1 MYKTIAEAV
10 DFIEKIKLVV
20 EKATHCEVVVA
31 LPGQAPA
38 LPARPTFVVL
48 PTPTSTPLPI
58 VTPTPTPGPAGDQPA
73 GTIAPFG
80 DN

>member
-1 MYKTIAEAV
+1 MARRYS
-10 DFIEKIKLVV
+10 FIFSALLGVITALVILV
-20 EKATHCEVVVA
+20 GVVVA
-31 LPGQAPA
+31 LPGQAPV

-73 GTIAPFG
+73 GSIAPFG
-80 DN
+80 GE

>member
-1 MYKTIAEAV
+1 MARRYS
-10 DFIEKIKLVV
+10 FIFSALLGVVTALVILV
-20 EKATHCEVVVA
+20 AVVVA

-48 PTPTSTPLPI
+48 PTPTPTALPI

-73 GTIAPFG
+73 GSIAPFG